1 MARRVKCPV
10 CGASV
15 RKTELRRHMKK
26 AHPGQSLE
34 RARKGS
40 RGSAGF
46 LRKRWL
52 HISSIAAVLAISIG
66 LLLFLEARKT
76 TIATFETNM
85 GTFKVELDTE
95 RAPITAGNF
104 IELAKAG
111 FYNGLTFHR
120 VARNFVIQG
129 GDPNGNGTGGS
140 GKNIPW
146 ENTTLKNKKY
156 TISMARGGN
165 PNEAAY
171 SGTASS
177 QFFINLKDNPNL
189 DSYAFPFVVFGKV
202 IEGFDVVDKIG
213 SLYPPEGDGPPTKKV
228 TMKVSIVTR
237 YSLISTDR
245 SH

>member
-15 RKTELRRHMKK
+15 RRTELRRHMKK

-40 RGSAGF
+40 IGSQGF
-46 LRKRWL
+46 FGRHWL
-52 HISSIAAVLAISIG
+52 HMLSVSVLLFIAIG
-66 LLLFLEARKT
+66 LLLLLEAKKT

-104 IELAKAG
+104 IDLAKAG
-111 FYNGLTFHR
+111 FYDGLTFHR

-146 ENTTLKNKKY
+146 ENTTLKNKRY
-156 TISMARGGN
+156 TIAMARGGD

-177 QFFINLKDNPNL
+177 QFFINLKDNPSL

-202 IEGFDVVDKIG
+202 IKGFDVVDAIG
-213 SLYPPEGDGPPTKKV
+213 SLYPPEGDGPPTKRV
-228 TMKVSIVTR
+228 TMNVSIRTS
-237 YSLISTDR
+237 YSLFSRDR
-245 SH
+245 SS